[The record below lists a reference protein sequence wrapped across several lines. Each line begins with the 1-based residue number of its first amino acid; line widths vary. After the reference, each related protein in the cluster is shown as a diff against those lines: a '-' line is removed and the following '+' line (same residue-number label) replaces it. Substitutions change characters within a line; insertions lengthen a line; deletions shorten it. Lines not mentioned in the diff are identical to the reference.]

1 MLLLVGAGMY
11 YLVLERFRSLYGS
24 FATNSNDLRIYHSTG
39 EALLQGELPYRDFFI
54 EYPPGGLPFL
64 LPPALF
70 TDGMEGFAAFF
81 AAEMA
86 LLLVVALLFVALA
99 ARALERAWIFPALV
113 LACGTV
119 LLYPVAVARFD
130 PVVSLTL
137 AAAVLCAA
145 TGRSTLGHGALALG
159 TAAKLVPALATL
171 PLVLIAM
178 ARAGGGLPG
187 KLRVAARGYAVFFA
201 GLALFFVPAAL
212 LGWERFVESFT
223 YHTDRGLQLESL
235 AASVLLK
242 LGWVDDVFFD
252 YGALEVQGRGVELAS
267 SLSLPVTAALL
278 SVTALVALRELRL
291 GRLGRADFP
300 RFAAAFILAFM
311 LGSNVLSP
319 QYMLWLL
326 PLVPLAVRGVP
337 GLVVSGVFL
346 AACWTTTQ
354 VFPLYY
360 SELIRGDAGAVD
372 LLLLRNLLLVLL
384 WVLVLALPANVP
396 GGTRREYPGRDPA

>member
-1 MLLLVGAGMY
+1 MLLLIGAVMY
-11 YLVLERFRSLYGS
+11 YQVLERFQSLYGS
-24 FATNSNDLRIYHSTG
+24 FATSSNDLRIYHSTG

-54 EYPPGGLPFL
+54 EYPPGGLPFF

-86 LLLVVALLFVALA
+86 LLLVAALVFVALA
-99 ARALERAWIFPALV
+99 ARVMSQAWVVPALV
-113 LACGTV
+113 LAGAVV
-119 LLYPVAVARFD
+119 LLYPVAVSRYD

-145 TGRSTLGHGALALG
+145 TGRHTLGHGALALG
-159 TAAKLVPALATL
+159 AAAKLVPALATL
-171 PLVLIAM
+171 PLVLVAM
-178 ARAGGGLPG
+178 GRASGGVPG
-187 KLRVAARGYAVFFA
+187 KLRVAVRGYAVFFA
-201 GLALFFVPAAL
+201 GLALFFVPAAV

-242 LGWVDDVFFD
+242 LGWVEDVSFD
-252 YGALEVQGRGVELAS
+252 YGALEVQGRGVELLG

-300 RFAAAFILAFM
+300 RFAAAFVLAFM
-311 LGSNVLSP
+311 LGSKVLSP

-326 PLVPLAVRGVP
+326 PLIPLAVRGVP
-337 GLVVSGVFL
+337 GLAVSGVFL

-354 VFPLYY
+354 VFPLNY
-360 SELIRGDAGAVD
+360 SELIRVETGAVD

-384 WVLVLALPANVP
+384 WVLVLVLPANAP
-396 GGTRREYPGRDPA
+396 EDARRREPA